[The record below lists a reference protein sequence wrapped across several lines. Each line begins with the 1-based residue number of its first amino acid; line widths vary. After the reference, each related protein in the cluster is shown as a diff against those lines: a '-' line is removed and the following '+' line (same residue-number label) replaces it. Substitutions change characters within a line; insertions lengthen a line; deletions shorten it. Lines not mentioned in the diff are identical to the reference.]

1 MGASKTVAPRT
12 RLPGWFAVTG
22 PVPAKIH
29 PRWQRLNELFFH
41 AARLQG
47 AERQAFI
54 ARETLGEP
62 ELERELLVLLER
74 GDERRSGPPT
84 RTLGGGL
91 SLAPR
96 DERLLV
102 GRVIANYQLVSV
114 LGRGGAGTVFLGE
127 RADRQFSGKVAVKV
141 VDRSQAADLGM
152 RFRAERQILASLNHP
167 NIARLIDAGETDD
180 GQPYLVMEYVEGQPL
195 DQYCDER
202 KLDLRKRLKLF
213 MDICGAVQ
221 YAHQNLII
229 HRDLKPANILVTADG
244 TVKLLDFGI
253 AKLLNHGNGSNTVS
267 ELTRMNER
275 LLTPEYASPE
285 QIIGGAVTTASDVYS
300 LGIVL
305 YRLLTGLR
313 PYDLSGAASQL
324 EMERSICVADPPRP
338 SANVQRAMQSGPSEG
353 EQAIA
358 ALAVA
363 RSISPERL
371 RRRLVGDIDAIVM
384 RALRKEP
391 QHRYSSVERFVA
403 DIRHYLEN
411 EPVQARQGNWVYYS
425 QRFVRRHTAAVIASV
440 GFLIFLTGVAI
451 VMSIQ
456 RQSIA
461 AALERAEIVSQFM
474 LDVFSAADPFIN
486 SGKEPTARALL
497 DQAAQNIQ
505 ADLSQ
510 QPEVRARLLEAIG
523 RSYRRMGQP
532 DRAVAYLQDS
542 LRIQRQLL
550 QKDDSSLGSIV
561 TEIAIALRNQ
571 DRIDESDGYFS
582 EALQISRN
590 AKDQR
595 SEAYAKLLVDLG
607 RLEKFRSNPTQALS
621 HLEQALQLMRAI
633 KGPKDPEV
641 GAILAEMSN
650 IKVWLDDLAGAEVA
664 ARAAVDIYQAVPAE
678 YPDRV
683 MAEYYLAD
691 LFLTQGRIEDA
702 APLFERVLAAQR
714 HLYGDKS
721 RATAETLASLAQVR
735 VAQKNYVAAEKLIRE
750 ALEAHHESSSN
761 AHLPIGYLQT
771 MLATVQMRQSR
782 FAEAERTL
790 RDTLLLYSEN
800 IRGDHQYIASAEHY
814 LGEVLTAQRKY
825 REAEVVL
832 RSAMERWK
840 RTGAPAWRS
849 ARSSSALG
857 EALQGQGRMEE
868 AEQYL
873 VQSYRELSADAGVDA
888 DIRRSARERVTRFYT
903 ALGQRQKLN
912 QLLQQ
917 KPEDAA
923 PARQSSVKPATS
935 PSGG

>member
-1 MGASKTVAPRT
+1 MSCSSTPLVSKAPSD
-12 RLPGWFAVTG
+12 RLSSHG
-22 PVPAKIH
+22 
-29 PRWQRLNELFFH
+29 
-41 AARLQG
+41 
-47 AERQAFI
+47 
-54 ARETLGEP
+54 ETLGEP
-62 ELERELLVLLER
+62 ELEREVLALLER
-74 GDERRSGPPT
+74 GDERKSGPPT

-91 SLAPR
+91 ALAPR

-102 GRVIANYQLVSV
+102 GRVIAKYQLVSV

-141 VDRSQAADLGM
+141 VDRSAAADLGM

-213 MDICGAVQ
+213 IDICAAVQ

-244 TVKLLDFGI
+244 TAKLLDFGI

-285 QIIGGAVTTASDVYS
+285 QIIGGAITTASDVYS

-338 SANVQRAMQSGPSEG
+338 SANVQRAMQSGAAEG
-353 EQAIA
+353 EQPIA
-358 ALAVA
+358 ALALA
-363 RSISPERL
+363 RNVSPERL
-371 RRRLVGDIDAIVM
+371 RRRLVGDVDAIVM

-391 QHRYSSVERFVA
+391 QHRYSSVERLVA
-403 DIRHYLEN
+403 DIRHYLDN
-411 EPVQARQGNWVYYS
+411 EPVQARQGNWVYYT
-425 QRFVRRHTAAVIASV
+425 QRFVRRHTTAVVASV
-440 GFLIFLTGVAI
+440 GFLMFLTAVAV

-461 AALERAEIVSQFM
+461 AALERATHDRERAEQVSDFM

-486 SGKEPTARALL
+486 AGKEPTARALL
-497 DQAAQNIQ
+497 DQAARNIQ
-505 ADLSQ
+505 GDLGQ

-532 DRAVAYLQDS
+532 ERAVAYLQDS

-550 QKDDSSLGSIV
+550 QKDDAGLGSIV
-561 TEIAIALRNQ
+561 TEIAIALRYQ
-571 DRIDESDGYFS
+571 DRMDESDGYFC
-582 EALQISRN
+582 EALQISRQT
-590 AKDQR
+590 KDLH
-595 SEAYAKLLVDLG
+595 SEEHAKLLVDLG
-607 RLEKFRSNPTQALS
+607 RLEKFRSNPTQALG
-621 HLEQALQLMRAI
+621 HLEQALQLMRVT
-633 KGPKDPEV
+633 KGPEDPEV

-650 IKVWLDDLAGAEVA
+650 IKVWLDDLEGAEIA
-664 ARAAVDIYQAVPAE
+664 ARAAVEIYQSMPTD

-691 LFLTQGRIEDA
+691 LFLNRGRIEDA

-714 HLYGDKS
+714 RLYGENS
-721 RATAETLASLAQVR
+721 RATADTLASLAQVR
-735 VAQKNYVAAEKLIRE
+735 IAQKNFGTAEKLISE
-750 ALEAHHESSSN
+750 ALDSHQESAS
-761 AHLPIGYLQT
+761 AAFLQIGYLQT
-771 MLATVQMRQSR
+771 MLGTVQMRLNK
-782 FAEAERTL
+782 FGDAEQTL
-790 RDTLLLYSEN
+790 RATLVSL
-800 IRGDHQYIASAEHY
+800 RQEH
-814 LGEVLTAQRKY
+814 T
-825 REAEVVL
+825 
-832 RSAMERWK
+832 
-840 RTGAPAWRS
+840 
-849 ARSSSALG
+849 
-857 EALQGQGRMEE
+857 
-868 AEQYL
+868 
-873 VQSYRELSADAGVDA
+873 
-888 DIRRSARERVTRFYT
+888 RRSPIHRFC
-903 ALGQRQKLN
+903 
-912 QLLQQ
+912 
-917 KPEDAA
+917 
-923 PARQSSVKPATS
+923 
-935 PSGG
+935 

>member
-1 MGASKTVAPRT
+1 V
-12 RLPGWFAVTG
+12 
-22 PVPAKIH
+22 
-29 PRWQRLNELFFH
+29 
-41 AARLQG
+41 QG

-54 ARETLGEP
+54 ARETQGEH
-62 ELERELLVLLER
+62 ELERELLALLER

-91 SLAPR
+91 VLAPR
-96 DERLLV
+96 EERALV

-141 VDRSQAADLGM
+141 VDRGAAADLGM

-180 GQPYLVMEYVEGQPL
+180 SQPYLVMEYVEGQPL

-202 KLDLRKRLKLF
+202 RLDLRKRLKLF
-213 MDICGAVQ
+213 IDICAAVQ

-244 TVKLLDFGI
+244 TAKLLDFGI
-253 AKLLNHGNGSNTVS
+253 AKLLNHGNSSNTVS

-313 PYDLSGAASQL
+313 PYDLSGATSQL
-324 EMERSICVADPPRP
+324 EMERAVCVADPPRP
-338 SANVQRAMQSGPSEG
+338 SGNVARAMQSGPAEG

-358 ALAVA
+358 ALAFA
-363 RSISPERL
+363 RSVSPERL
-371 RRRLVGDIDAIVM
+371 RRRLVGDLDAIVM

-391 QHRYSSVERFVA
+391 QHRYSSVERLVA
-403 DIRHYLEN
+403 DIRHYLDN
-411 EPVQARQGNWVYYS
+411 EPVQARQGNWVYYT
-425 QRFVRRHTAAVIASV
+425 QRFVRRHTTAVVASV

-456 RQSIA
+456 RQNIA
-461 AALERAEIVSQFM
+461 AALERATHDRERAEKVSEFM

-497 DQAAQNIQ
+497 DQAARNIQ
-505 ADLSQ
+505 GDLSQ

-523 RSYRRMGQP
+523 RSYRRLGQP
-532 DRAVAYLQDS
+532 ERAVAYLQDS

-550 QKDDSSLGSIV
+550 QKDDASLGAIV
-561 TEIAIALRNQ
+561 TEIAIALRQQ
-571 DRIDESDGYFS
+571 DRVEESDGYFS
-582 EALQISRN
+582 EALQISRQT
-590 AKDQR
+590 KDLH

-607 RLEKFRSNPTQALS
+607 RVEKLRSNPKQALS
-621 HLEQALQLMRAI
+621 HLEQALQLMRSI
-633 KGPKDPEV
+633 RGSKDPEV

-650 IKVWLDDLAGAEVA
+650 IKVWLDDLDGAEVA
-664 ARAAVDIYQAVPAE
+664 IRAAVETYQSVPPD

-691 LFLTQGRIEDA
+691 LFLNRGRIADA
-702 APLFERVLAAQR
+702 APVFEQVLAAQR
-714 HLYGDKS
+714 RLYGHNS
-721 RATAETLASLAQVR
+721 RATADTLASLAQIRTV
-735 VAQKNYVAAEKLIRE
+735 QKNFGAAETLIRE
-750 ALEAHHESSSN
+750 ALEAHYESSST
-761 AHLPIGYLQT
+761 AHLQIGYLQT
-771 MLATVQMRQSR
+771 MLATVQIRQSK
-782 FAEAERTL
+782 FGDAELTL
-790 RDTLLLYSEN
+790 RNTLVLFSKN

-814 LGEVLTAQRKY
+814 LGEALLAQGKY
-825 REAEVVL
+825 REAELVL
-832 RSAMERWK
+832 LAAMERWK
-840 RTGAPAWRS
+840 RTGAPGWRS
-849 ARSSSALG
+849 ARSGSALG
-857 EALQGQGRMEE
+857 EALHMQGRTGD

-873 VQSYRELSADAGVDA
+873 VNSYRDLNADPGA
-888 DIRRSARERVTRFYT
+888 DGDSRRVARERITKFYT
-903 ALGQRQKLN
+903 ALGQREKLN
-912 QLLQQ
+912 KLFPQ
-917 KPEDAA
+917 KGGGDAT
-923 PARQSSVKPATS
+923 PARQSSAKPTES
-935 PSGG
+935 TGG

>member
-1 MGASKTVAPRT
+1 M
-12 RLPGWFAVTG
+12 TG
-22 PVPAKIH
+22 PIPAKIH

-47 AERQAFI
+47 AERQAFL
-54 ARETLGEP
+54 ARETQGEP
-62 ELERELLVLLER
+62 ELEREVLALLER

-91 SLAPR
+91 ALAPR
-96 DERLLV
+96 EERLLV
-102 GRVIANYQLVSV
+102 GRVVAKYELVSV

-141 VDRSQAADLGM
+141 VDRSAAADLGI

-167 NIARLIDAGETDD
+167 NIARLIDAGETED

-213 MDICGAVQ
+213 IDICSAVQ

-253 AKLLNHGNGSNTVS
+253 AKLLNNGNGSNTIS

-313 PYDLSGAASQL
+313 PYDLSGATSQL

-338 SANVQRAMQSGPSEG
+338 SANVQRAMHSGPAEG
-353 EQAIA
+353 ELAIA
-358 ALAVA
+358 ALALA

-403 DIRHYLEN
+403 DIHHYLDN
-411 EPVQARQGNWVYYS
+411 EPVQARQGNWVYYT
-425 QRFVRRHTAAVIASV
+425 QRFVRRHTTAVIASV
-440 GFLIFLTGVAI
+440 GFLIFLTAVAI

-456 RQSIA
+456 RQNIA
-461 AALERAEIVSQFM
+461 AALERATQDRERAEIVSQFM
-474 LDVFSAADPFIN
+474 LDVFSAADPYIN
-486 SGKEPTARALL
+486 SGKEPTARFLL

-505 ADLSQ
+505 DDLSQ

-523 RSYRRMGQP
+523 RSYRRLNKP
-532 DRAVAYLQDS
+532 ERAVAYLQDS

-550 QKDDSSLGSIV
+550 QKDDASLGSVI

-571 DRIDESDGYFS
+571 GRIEESDGYFS
-582 EALQISRN
+582 EAVQISRQS
-590 AKDQR
+590 KDQQ
-595 SEAYAKLLVDLG
+595 SEAHAKLLVDLG
-607 RLEKFRSNPTQALS
+607 RLEKLRSNPMQALD
-621 HLEQALQLMRAI
+621 HLDHALKLMRAI

-650 IKVWLDDLAGAEVA
+650 IKVWLDDLEGAEVA
-664 ARAAVDIYQAVPAE
+664 ARAAVEIYQSVAPG

-691 LFLTQGRIEDA
+691 VLFNRGHIDEA
-702 APLFERVLAAQR
+702 APLFEGVLAAQR
-714 HLYGDKS
+714 RLYGDKS
-721 RATAETLASLAQVR
+721 SATAETLASLAQVR
-735 VAQKNYVAAEKLIRE
+735 AAQKNFGTAEKLIRE
-750 ALEAHHESSSN
+750 ALDAHRESSST
-761 AHLPIGYLQT
+761 AYREIGYLQT
-771 MLATVQMRQSR
+771 MLGTVQMKQGH
-782 FAEAERTL
+782 FADAEQTL
-790 RDTLLLYSEN
+790 KDTLVLFSQN

-814 LGEVLTAQRKY
+814 LGEALLAQQKY

-832 RSAMERWK
+832 LSAVERWK
-840 RTGAPAWRS
+840 RTGASTWRS
-849 ARSSSALG
+849 ARSASALG
-857 EALQGQGRMEE
+857 EALQGQGRTDE

-873 VQSYRELSADAGVDA
+873 VESYKDLNADPGA
-888 DIRRSARERVTRFYT
+888 DNDSKRIARERVTKFYT

-912 QLLQQ
+912 TLLQQ
-917 KPEDAA
+917 TGGDAGS
-923 PARQSSVKPATS
+923 ARQSSAKPATS
-935 PSGG
+935 PTGG